1 MRKKLNEDEKKPKIG
16 ITIDKDLDII
26 LEKYLKDNN
35 LKRSRYIEKLIRED
49 IKQRGLIDKL

>member
-26 LEKYLKDNN
+26 LEKYLKDND

-49 IKQRGLIDKL
+49 IKKRGLIK

>member
-16 ITIDKDLDII
+16 ITINKDLDVI

-35 LKRSRYIEKLIRED
+35 LKRSRYIEQLIRED
-49 IKQRGLIDKL
+49 IKNKGLIDKL